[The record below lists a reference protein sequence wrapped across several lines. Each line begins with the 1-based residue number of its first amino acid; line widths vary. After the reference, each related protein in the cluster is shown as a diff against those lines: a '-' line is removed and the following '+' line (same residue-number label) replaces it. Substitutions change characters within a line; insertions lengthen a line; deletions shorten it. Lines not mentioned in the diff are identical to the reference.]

1 MKVKTLLYFLL
12 FLQFGGCIKEVNTDF
27 DYKNKIAVLARI
39 NTSAKNN
46 LLYLS
51 NNIAMNDSADQ
62 YYLKY
67 LIKDAVIQVS
77 DDLGHSAVISQL
89 QVDGY
94 YMDSS
99 LLQFNEGRTYA
110 LSIITTDGRKAS
122 SSMYIPRAT
131 TIDAVSFDTSSA
143 TFDGGSAGN
152 IVRTINFSLD
162 FAASENYVHAYADV
176 FYSIHCKGVGGFD
189 STFSRADRFLL
200 NAAAMQYG
208 QASTL
213 SSKAT
218 VRYYE
223 KDLNAAR
230 VVFDSMVYYLETDD
244 GTYSKFV
251 NSVQKQQAVANDP
264 FAEPSLLYSN
274 IIDGVGVFS
283 AFALRSK
290 KVILPH

>member
-1 MKVKTLLYFLL
+1 
-12 FLQFGGCIKEVNTDF
+12 
-27 DYKNKIAVLARI
+27 
-39 NTSAKNN
+39 
-46 LLYLS
+46 
-51 NNIAMNDSADQ
+51 MNDSVDQ

-67 LIKDAVIQVS
+67 LIKNAVIHVS

-110 LSIITTDGRKAS
+110 LSITTPDGRKAS
-122 SSMYIPRAT
+122 SSMYIPHAT
-131 TIDAVSFDTSSA
+131 TIDAVAFDTASA
-143 TFDGGSAGN
+143 TFDDGSAGN
-152 IVRTINFSLD
+152 IARSINLSLD
-162 FAASENYVHAYADV
+162 FVGSEKYNHAYADV
-176 FYSIHCKGVGGFD
+176 YYSIYYKDGTGFD
-189 STFSRADRFLL
+189 TTFSSAARFLF
-200 NAAAMQYG
+200 NAGATQYG

-213 SSKAT
+213 SSKGT
-218 VRYYE
+218 VRYYKKE
-223 KDLNAAR
+223 LVSSR